1 MVSEWH
7 PGDIIKYPIISEKSM
22 DDAEKGKYI
31 FIVSA
36 HATKAEIR
44 RAISELYSV
53 EVVKVNIVN
62 LPRKPKRW
70 GRHEFQ
76 TGTVRKAIVS
86 LTEGQKIPEI
96 TEAV

>member
-1 MVSEWH
+1 ME
-7 PGDIIKYPIISEKSM
+7 Y
-22 DDAEKGKYI
+22 AERGKYI

-36 HATKAEIR
+36 HSTKAEIR
-44 RAISELYSV
+44 RAIGDLYNV
-53 EVVKVNIVN
+53 GVVKVNIVN

-76 TGTVRKAIVS
+76 TGKLRKAIVT
-86 LTEGQKIPEI
+86 LVEGQNIPEI

>member
-7 PGDIIKYPIISEKSM
+7 PGDIIKFPIISEKSM

-36 HATKAEIR
+36 HSTKAEIR
-44 RAISELYSV
+44 RAISDLYGV
-53 EVVKVNIVN
+53 DVVKVNIVN
-62 LPRKPKRW
+62 LPRKPKHY

-76 TGTVRKAIVS
+76 TGTIRKAIVT
-86 LTEGQKIPEI
+86 LTEGQNIPEI